1 MPSPDI
7 ARTRLLQIYAAAVD
21 AVQGQRCVRDYLSRL
36 PAVRT
41 PPGSLPPRHIDPSAG
56 GGGATLSQTGP
67 VYVIA
72 LGKAA
77 CSMARGALDVLNTR
91 IARAYVV
98 TKEGYDESL
107 PWPCHTAGHPLP
119 DERSLSAGTGLLEF
133 IAALPRDAEVLVL
146 LSGGAS
152 TLVES
157 PAPGVDLA
165 RLRAANEWLLA
176 SGLDITQCNRVRKSL
191 SLIKGGRLAAR
202 LAPRP
207 VLCLAISDVPGND
220 AAIIASGP
228 LVEDTQHSDTDIP
241 GLPDFLRRSLLHP
254 PPRPERNVFRAVR
267 MDIIATLDQ
276 AKTAAA
282 AAATQLGYHAI
293 LHPALVTGDAAAAGG
308 RLAQQLRAAE
318 PGDLHIWGGET
329 TVRLPPSPG
338 RGGRNQHL
346 ALAAALSLQGDA
358 NVLLL
363 AAATDGSD
371 GPGEDAGA
379 LVDGDSVAR
388 ARLHGVDAATALAAA
403 DAGSLLAASG
413 DLITTGPT
421 GTNVTDIMLGLKY

>member
-1 MPSPDI
+1 MPSPEP
-7 ARTRLLQIYAAAVD
+7 ARTRLLEIYSAAVD
-21 AVQGQRCVRDYLSRL
+21 AVQGQRCVRAYLSKYIATRSQ
-36 PAVRT
+36 
-41 PPGSLPPRHIDPSAG
+41 PGASPTRGVGRPD
-56 GGGATLSQTGP
+56 GGANIHIALSGP

-77 CSMARGALDVLNTR
+77 CSMARGALDVLGEN
-91 IARAYVV
+91 IANAYVL
-98 TKEGYDESL
+98 TKDGYAENL
-107 PWPCHTAGHPLP
+107 PWPCYTAGHPLP
-119 DERSLSAGTGLLEF
+119 DARSLAAGTGLVEF

-152 TLVES
+152 ALVEY

-165 RLRAANEWLLA
+165 LLRAANAWLLA
-176 SGLDITQCNRVRKSL
+176 SGLDIAQCNRVRKGL
-191 SLIKGGRLAAR
+191 SQIKGGRLAAF

-207 VLCLAISDVPGND
+207 VLCLAISDVPGD
-220 AAIIASGP
+220 AAAIIASGP
-228 LVEDTQHSDTDIP
+228 LVEDTQQSDTDIA
-241 GLPDFLRRSLLHP
+241 GLPDFLRRSLQRP
-254 PPRPERNVFRAVR
+254 PPLPDRDVFRSVR

-282 AAATQLGYHAI
+282 VAARQLGYHAI
-293 LHPALVTGDAAAAGG
+293 LHPTLVTGDAAAAGMTV
-308 RLAQQLRAAE
+308 AQSLRAADT
-318 PGDLHIWGGET
+318 GDVHIWGGET
-329 TVRLPPSPG
+329 TLRLPPSPG

-346 ALAAALSLQGDA
+346 ALAAALSLQDYP

-379 LVDGDSVAR
+379 LVDGGSVAR
-388 ARLHGVDAATALAAA
+388 AALHGVDATAALAAA

-413 DLITTGPT
+413 DLIATGPT
-421 GTNVTDIMLGLKY
+421 GTNVMDIMLGLKY